1 MKKKII
7 VITCDKDAGLFHAR
21 WIQLLL
27 ADRVTVT
34 ACTVTEFQK
43 QAGIPADLYCI
54 TTDAVEQ
61 IPDLYE
67 LTVPGSEV
75 VHFFVTFSQKTVEKL
90 NSIPV
95 GTKALFVN
103 ISEKMAQECI
113 TSLNQEIKSVAELLE
128 RERAGERLLDQAIRQ
143 QAVETV
149 SDLIIG
155 FARNSDRQSVLKK
168 MGWKKEAAAYYF
180 VILDVALNTPVDE
193 DKPNENGLYLF
204 SYINAAKEVSE
215 AHCATVVCGS
225 YDNQVFVIFAQEE
238 NERDFY
244 KRVKETAEEI
254 TAKFQEFL
262 KVEAWAGISD
272 VYDDIFQTDMA
283 YNSAYMALQL
293 AKGHGNKRI
302 VCAQTSDNGMANGN
316 SIMQEIAEYIHQN
329 YTIAGLS
336 LNDLSEAIHL
346 SPSHLCRL
354 IKKYENTNFMV
365 WLTKV
370 RVKMAAELIRTTD
383 MKVYEICEKVG
394 YNNPQYFSVVFKKYM
409 GCSPR
414 DYK

>member
-1 MKKKII
+1 
-7 VITCDKDAGLFHAR
+7 
-21 WIQLLL
+21 
-27 ADRVTVT
+27 
-34 ACTVTEFQK
+34 
-43 QAGIPADLYCI
+43 
-54 TTDAVEQ
+54 
-61 IPDLYE
+61 
-67 LTVPGSEV
+67 
-75 VHFFVTFSQKTVEKL
+75 
-90 NSIPV
+90 
-95 GTKALFVN
+95 
-103 ISEKMAQECI
+103 
-113 TSLNQEIKSVAELLE
+113 
-128 RERAGERLLDQAIRQ
+128 
-143 QAVETV
+143 
-149 SDLIIG
+149 
-155 FARNSDRQSVLKK
+155 
-168 MGWKKEAAAYYF
+168 MGG
-180 VILDVALNTPVDE
+180 V
-193 DKPNENGLYLF
+193 
-204 SYINAAKEVSE
+204 
-215 AHCATVVCGS
+215 
-225 YDNQVFVIFAQEE
+225 
-238 NERDFY
+238 
-244 KRVKETAEEI
+244 
-254 TAKFQEFL
+254 
-262 KVEAWAGISD
+262 SD

>member
-1 MKKKII
+1 MKLLIVDDEDIIREGIVEKIAWKENGFTLTTPGKNGLDAKEIIERERPDIVLTDINMPFINGLELAAWIREEYPDIKII
-7 VITCDKDAGLFHAR
+7 FLTGYDEFQYAKKA
-21 WIQLLL
+21 IQLKASAYILKYEKQEILL
-27 ADRVTVT
+27 
-34 ACTVTEFQK
+34 
-43 QAGIPADLYCI
+43 
-54 TTDAVEQ
+54 
-61 IPDLYE
+61 
-67 LTVPGSEV
+67 
-75 VHFFVTFSQKTVEKL
+75 
-90 NSIPV
+90 
-95 GTKALFVN
+95 
-103 ISEKMAQECI
+103 
-113 TSLNQEIKSVAELLE
+113 QEIKSVAELLE

-244 KRVKETAEEI
+244 KHVKETAEEI
-254 TAKFQEFL
+254 IVKFQEFL

-302 VCAQTSDNGMANGN
+302 VCTQTSDNGIVNGN
-316 SIMQEIAEYIHQN
+316 GIMQEIAEYIHQN